1 VTLRRLV
8 PTLVAALLTGALA
21 ACGSAP
27 STEGGFVNGDGTLT
41 MIAPDRR
48 VAAPRIAGNT
58 LDGAAWSSD
67 SVTGKVLVY
76 NVWGS
81 WCAPCRKEAPAL
93 VAAAKRTSGIAVFVG
108 LNTRDLD
115 RAQAQAF
122 VRAFEVDYPNL
133 YDPDGRLLLTF
144 GNQLPPSA
152 IPTTLV
158 VDREGRVAARVIG
171 EVTTPLLAGLV
182 EDVAKGG

>member
-1 VTLRRLV
+1 MTLRRPLR
-8 PTLVAALLTGALA
+8 ALLALLVSGVLVG
-21 ACGSAP
+21 CGSTP
-27 STEGGFVNGDGTLT
+27 SSEGGFVNGDGSLT

-48 VAAPRIAGNT
+48 AAAPTIRGET
-58 LDGAAWSSD
+58 LEGTPWSSE
-67 SVTGKVLVY
+67 SAQGKVLVY

-93 VAAAKRTSGIAVFVG
+93 VAAAKRTADIAVFIG

-133 YDPDGRLLLTF
+133 YDPNARLLLEF
-144 GNQLPPSA
+144 GTQLPPSA

-158 VDREGRVAARVIG
+158 VDRQGRVAARIIG